1 MNTKDVISKF
11 DSLINRL
18 EQSKESSASI
28 LKRTFHETGRSPL
41 DSLYAQFYCLV
52 GARLQMNFSEWG
64 NTRLIPPRPL
74 LSSSKE
80 ARYPIPPLTNCST
93 WAVPHSIRICATK
106 DTASWLLT
114 GAMSRSRTIL
124 MIRTP
129 M

>member
-1 MNTKDVISKF
+1 MNTKDVVSKF

-18 EQSKESSASI
+18 EQSKEKFSI
-28 LKRTFHETGRSPL
+28 HPEKDFHETGRFPL
-41 DSLYAQFYCLV
+41 DSLYAQFYHLAE
-52 GARLQMNFSEWG
+52 ARLQMNFSEWG

-80 ARYPIPPLTNCST
+80 ARYPIPPLLNCST
-93 WAVPHSIRICATK
+93 WAISHLIRICATK

-114 GAMSRSRTIL
+114 EAMSRSRTIP